1 MTVKVAD
8 KVMYELNA
16 NIAKLEVLSLAIAKQ
31 SELIGDSKLN
41 HTVKI
46 IVGTIQAARVYAL
59 ANRIDLLEK
68 IKKGAIAHGKK
79 SSTKKAATKGKST
92 RHA

>member
-8 KVMYELNA
+8 KLLYELNA
-16 NIAKLEVLSLAIAKQ
+16 NIASLEVISLTIAKQ
-31 SELIGDSKLN
+31 SELIGDAKLN

-68 IKKGAIAHGKK
+68 IKKGVTAHGKK
-79 SSTKKAATKGKST
+79 SSTKKGTTKGKS
-92 RHA
+92 A